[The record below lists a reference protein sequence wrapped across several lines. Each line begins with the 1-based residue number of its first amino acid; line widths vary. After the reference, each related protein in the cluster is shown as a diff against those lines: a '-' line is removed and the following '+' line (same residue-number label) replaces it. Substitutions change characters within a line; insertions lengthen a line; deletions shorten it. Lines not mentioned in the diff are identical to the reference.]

1 MTKYK
6 LKYSNKLSVFY
17 YLNMKMR
24 IYALFLTVF
33 IFFLTSCIN
42 EKVENAPVDLSKT
55 EINQNDKITVE
66 NNTNNQ
72 KEKININSNSET
84 NEEVVFEG
92 TAGITD
98 KPNKI
103 TRAAVLRQVRIAP
116 HTDFDRMV
124 FEFDGNE
131 LPGYHVEYIDK
142 PVRQCGSGNVVEL
155 KGDGWL
161 EIRFMPAQA
170 HDENGQLTVENRWLT
185 PNYKI
190 FKEIKLTCD
199 FEADVTWVIGAASP
213 NEYRVIE
220 LKNPA
225 RMAVD
230 IKHQNTRN
238 TNF

>member
-1 MTKYK
+1 
-6 LKYSNKLSVFY
+6 
-17 YLNMKMR
+17 MKII

-33 IFFLTSCIN
+33 VFSLTSCIN
-42 EKVENAPVDLSKT
+42 EKVENAPANLSKT
-55 EINQNDKITVE
+55 EINQNNKINVE

-84 NEEVVFEG
+84 NEEAAFEG
-92 TAGITD
+92 TTGITD

-103 TRAAVLRQVRIAP
+103 TSAAVLWQVRIAP

-155 KGDGWL
+155 KGEGWL
-161 EIRFMPAQA
+161 EIRFVPVQA
-170 HDENGQLTVENRWLT
+170 HDENGQLTVENRRLT

-220 LKNPA
+220 LKNPT
-225 RMAVD
+225 RLAVD